1 VGRYDGRVAIVTGAS
16 SGIGRATALRLA
28 AEGASVA
35 CLDVATGANET
46 TAADAND
53 TGAGKA
59 IALTCDVSDEDAV
72 ANAVDTAVSTFGS
85 PHLLCNVAGIG
96 CFRHTHEMTLAD
108 WNRIIAV
115 NLTGT
120 FLTSRACIPMLLDTK
135 GSIVNVASV
144 AGLKAQPY
152 SAAYSAS
159 KAGVALF
166 TRSVAMEYAET
177 TLRVNAIAPGSID
190 TAITEQFAFPDGAS
204 STLLGRIMPY
214 QAFGRPEDC
223 AALIAFLGSDEA
235 RYVSGA
241 VIPVDAA
248 SSA

>member
-28 AEGASVA
+28 SEGASVA
-35 CLDVATGANET
+35 CLDVATDANRV
-46 TAADAND
+46 TAAAASDAG
-53 TGAGKA
+53 TGQAV
-59 IALTCDVSDEDAV
+59 ALTCDVSDEDAV
-72 ANAVDTAVSTFGS
+72 TAAIDAAVDAFGP
-85 PHLLCNVAGIG
+85 PHLVCNVAGIG

-120 FLTSRACIPMLLDTK
+120 FLTSRACIPMLLETN

-159 KAGVALF
+159 KGGVALL

-190 TAITEQFAFPDGAS
+190 TAITEQFTFPDGVSA
-204 STLLGRIMPY
+204 TLLGRIMPY

-223 AALIAFLGSDEA
+223 AAVIAFLGSDEA
-235 RYVSGA
+235 RYVNGA
-241 VIPVDAA
+241 VVPVDAA

>member
-1 VGRYDGRVAIVTGAS
+1 MGRYEGRVAIVTGAS

-28 AEGASVA
+28 SEGASVA
-35 CLDVATGANET
+35 CLDVAVDANEAT
-46 TAADAND
+46 VADIGGA
-53 TGAGKA
+53 GAGKA
-59 IALTCDVSDEDAV
+59 VALTCDVSDERTVTSAVDAAV
-72 ANAVDTAVSTFGS
+72 AAFGP

-96 CFRHTHEMTLAD
+96 SFRHTHELTLED

-120 FLTSRACIPMLLDTK
+120 FLVSRACIPMLLETG

-159 KAGVALF
+159 KGGVALF

-190 TAITEQFAFPDGAS
+190 TAITEQFTFPDGAS
-204 STLLGRIMPY
+204 ATLLGRIMPY
-214 QAFGRPEDC
+214 RAFGRPEDC
-223 AALIAFLGSDEA
+223 AAVIAFLGSDEA
-235 RYVSGA
+235 RYVNGA

>member
-1 VGRYDGRVAIVTGAS
+1 MGRYDGRVAIVTGAS
-16 SGIGRATALRLA
+16 SGIGRATAVRLA
-28 AEGASVA
+28 SEGASVA
-35 CLDVATGANET
+35 CLDVATDENGA
-46 TAADAND
+46 TAEAIND
-53 TGAGKA
+53 EGTGKA
-59 IALTCDVSDEDAV
+59 VALECDVSDESAVERAIRSAVDAV
-72 ANAVDTAVSTFGS
+72 GP
-85 PHLLCNVAGIG
+85 PHLLCNVAGVG
-96 CFRHTHEMTLAD
+96 CFRHTHEMALAD
-108 WNRIIAV
+108 WNRILAV

-120 FLTSRACIPMLLDTK
+120 FLMSRACIPMLLETR

-159 KAGVALF
+159 KGGVALL

-190 TAITEQFAFPDGAS
+190 TAITGQFTFPDGAS
-204 STLLGRIMPY
+204 TTLLGRIMPY

-223 AALIAFLGSDEA
+223 AAVIAFLGSDEA
-235 RYVSGA
+235 RYVNGA

>member
-1 VGRYDGRVAIVTGAS
+1 MGRYDGRVAIVTGAS

-28 AEGASVA
+28 SEGASVA
-35 CLDVATGANET
+35 CLDVATDANRV
-46 TAADAND
+46 TAAAASDAG
-53 TGAGKA
+53 TGQAV
-59 IALTCDVSDEDAV
+59 ALTCDVSDEDAV
-72 ANAVDTAVSTFGS
+72 TAAIDAAVDAFGP
-85 PHLLCNVAGIG
+85 PHLVCNVAGIG

-120 FLTSRACIPMLLDTK
+120 FLTSRACIPMLLETN

-159 KAGVALF
+159 KGGVALL

-190 TAITEQFAFPDGAS
+190 TAITEQFTFPDGVSA
-204 STLLGRIMPY
+204 TLLGRIMPY

-223 AALIAFLGSDEA
+223 AAVIAFLGSDEA
-235 RYVSGA
+235 RYVNGA
-241 VIPVDAA
+241 VVPVDAA